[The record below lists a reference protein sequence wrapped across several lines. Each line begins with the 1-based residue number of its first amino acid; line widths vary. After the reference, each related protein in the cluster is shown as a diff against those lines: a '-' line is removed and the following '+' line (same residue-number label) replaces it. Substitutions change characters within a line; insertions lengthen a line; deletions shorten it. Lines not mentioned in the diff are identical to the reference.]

1 MNKGMTNEYRM
12 LKTQITA
19 ATLLP
24 LTLAACGAE
33 DESTTQPTP
42 EPTAET
48 SRTTT
53 DPDESVSILRPEI
66 DPQEPPE
73 VPLANLTRVIGFP
86 KEEIA
91 LDGAAKVV
99 LQSVLAS
106 PQLALGGPI
115 TLRGHSD
122 ADGDDE
128 EAMRASRRR
137 AEEVRDW
144 MVDNGLEADRITVI
158 AFGDQNPVAPNLK
171 ADGTPNPQGRARNRR
186 VEVEIPAVVLD
197 VADDEE
203 GESSA
208 EAGD

>member
-1 MNKGMTNEYRM
+1 M
-12 LKTQITA
+12 LIRQATA
-19 ATLLP
+19 ATLM
-24 LTLAACGAE
+24 TVSLAACGGQSDRTE
-33 DESTTQPTP
+33 EPTP
-42 EPTAET
+42 EVSPE
-48 SRTTT
+48 SSEQE
-53 DPDESVSILRPEI
+53 PDAQELVSILRPEI

-73 VPLANLTRVIGFP
+73 PPLANLTRVIGFP

-122 ADGDDE
+122 AGGDDE
-128 EAMRASRRR
+128 EAMRASKRR

-144 MVDNGLEADRITVI
+144 MIDNGLEADRITII

-171 ADGTPNPQGRARNRR
+171 SDGTPNPQGRARNRR